1 MTPKQGLTYY
11 TLTEEVIR
19 KRIARYNLDL
29 KCVLCGGTLQ
39 VGDNIVRKRRKL
51 YHRTCWENS
60 FLDIREDILDE
71 EDLRLIENGSIPVS
85 SFVPITTS
93 AISNNTIPSNTITF
107 RVGGSTHNEPITQ

>member
-1 MTPKQGLTYY
+1 MAPKQGLTYY

-29 KCVLCGGTLQ
+29 RCVLCGGTLQ

-60 FLDIREDILDE
+60 FIDIPDDILEPEDIQY
-71 EDLRLIENGSIPVS
+71 IETGSIPVS
-85 SFVPITTS
+85 SGFSITTGS
-93 AISNNTIPSNTITF
+93 TIPLNSLQMHIL
-107 RVGGSTHNEPITQ
+107 